1 VCVVRV
7 SQVSNSTFIV
17 VITGPIA
24 GTYTK
29 NSASDVNN
37 MMSKL
42 NQWSIGNR
50 PSVAESTMLSALKAP
65 LTATT
70 VPIDIQ
76 KFMGKWHV
84 VANIPL
90 SLELGA
96 SNYLESYSWNPKT
109 ETINVLCEY
118 IALGGIPTAPKSC
131 SKMHAKI
138 MNAPINSY
146 WALNPKVLGV
156 YLPIGLTFLILD
168 VAEDG
173 SYALI
178 GVPNRQN
185 LWVLTRLKPT
195 IKEGGQYKK
204 IASTLTD
211 EGSVAEATVFD
222 DDSDER
228 NSLPLG
234 PAREASELDLEME
247 DAIMW
252 RALAKA
258 RELGYDDERVL
269 AVKWT
274 V

>member
-1 VCVVRV
+1 MCVVRV